1 MLIEYPGVVNVG
13 IPIIPDIEPPAP
25 MIGKTSAP
33 IRGANPK
40 PLVDP
45 IETIK
50 PPLGKAF
57 WLGSSSETTGVP
69 SVDVIPVR
77 NQIIEIDET
86 NTTVTVSADDYETTS
101 GIGYTAAT
109 SYAS

>member
-1 MLIEYPGVVNVG
+1 
-13 IPIIPDIEPPAP
+13 

-69 SVDVIPVR
+69 SVDVIPV
-77 NQIIEIDET
+77 
-86 NTTVTVSADDYETTS
+86 NTISVLLPSS
-101 GIGYTAAT
+101 LKK
-109 SYAS
+109 